1 MDAFAE
7 AFRKTINKWF
17 GPDPKQSKDY
27 ARIVSTRH
35 VDRIMSMLNN
45 RKSGAI
51 AVGGDYDREERYIAP
66 TLVTDVKFD
75 DEVLMG
81 DEIFGPILP
90 VIPYKNLD
98 DAIHMINK
106 KWVETLEAYVWESL
120 NSIFVIQ
127 PPSSRAVC
135 LHQQEEARPKK

>member
-1 MDAFAE
+1 MKHFQICIAVDYVLLPEDKMDAFAE

-106 KWVETLEAYVWESL
+106 K
-120 NSIFVIQ
+120 
-127 PPSSRAVC
+127 
-135 LHQQEEARPKK
+135 